1 MSILASLIT
10 LVRMIS
16 MLLLLVQFINPPAV
30 HKPSGYTHAVK
41 TDGCKLV
48 FLSGQV
54 ALDQKGQIVGKGDFK
69 AQAEQV
75 FLNLSAVLKGSG
87 SSFSE
92 VVKLNMYVVG
102 LTLEKRAQLREVR
115 DRFINTAQ
123 PPASTL
129 AGVQALALPDYLVE
143 IEAVACAK

>member
-1 MSILASLIT
+1 
-10 LVRMIS
+10 MIS
-16 MLLLLVQFINPPAV
+16 VLLLAVQFLNPPAV

-48 FLSGQV
+48 FLSGQI
-54 ALDQKGQIVGKGDFK
+54 ALDEKGQLVGKGDFK
-69 AQAEQV
+69 AQSEQV
-75 FLNLSAVLKGSG
+75 FRNLAEVLKASG
-87 SSFSE
+87 AGFAD

-115 DRFINTAQ
+115 DRFINREK

-129 AGVQALALPDYLVE
+129 AGVQALATPDYLVE
-143 IEAVACAK
+143 VEAIACGK